1 MAFYLR
7 IIQFLALIS
16 LAAWLIFGMPI
27 PKNKLDTVLSN
38 GLINVVTTASPT
50 TYEIEKNQQRGFEF
64 ELVSLFAESLGIK
77 ARFMTPTQFQDIFT
91 DVASEKVDF
100 AAAGLS
106 ITSER
111 KKSLLFTPPYYQV
124 TQQLIY
130 HHRTRRPRN
139 ISYLKSPFFE
149 VLAESS
155 HAENLNKLNTE
166 HPQLSWNTSDEQT
179 VEELMRLVNSGLLD
193 YTVADSNQLQL
204 IQGRYPKL
212 SAAFDLSNPEDIAW
226 AFPKGEDLSLYNKA
240 VEFLNGIEESGTLE
254 QLQDKYFGYAG
265 TLNYVGRCTYLRHI
279 RDRLPA
285 LKPFFMKAAE
295 KYSFNWQLLAAIAYQ
310 ESHWNNDAVSPTGV
324 RGIMMLT
331 QATAKHINVADRR
344 DPKQSIFGGAYYLST
359 RIKRVPERIPEPDR
373 TWMAMAAYNIGFG
386 HLEDARVLT
395 QRQGADSDRWIDVKK
410 RLPLLSKKEWYKK
423 TKYGYA
429 RGKEPVTYVENIRNY
444 YDILQRLDRSELTLD
459 NEEPTEKAL
468 NITLPAL

>member
-1 MAFYLR
+1 MSFYLR
-7 IIQFLALIS
+7 ILQFSALIS

-27 PKNKLDTVLSN
+27 PKNKLETVLRN
-38 GLINVVTTASPT
+38 RLITVVTTVSPT
-50 TYEIEKNQQRGFEF
+50 TYEIEKNQPQGFEF
-64 ELVSLFAESLGIK
+64 ELVTLFAESLGVK
-77 ARFMTPTQFQDIFT
+77 AKFIIPKQFQGIFT
-91 DVASEKVDF
+91 DIESGKVDF

-111 KKSLLFTPPYYQV
+111 KKSLRFTPPYYQV

-130 HHRTRRPRN
+130 HHRTRRPKN
-139 ISYLKSPFFE
+139 VNYLKSPFFE

-155 HAENLNKLNTE
+155 HAENLRKLSAK
-166 HPQLSWNTSDEQT
+166 HPLLSWHANKGQT
-179 VEELMRLVNSGLLD
+179 VEELMQQVNNGMLD
-193 YTVADSNQLQL
+193 YTVADSNQFLL
-204 IQGRYPKL
+204 FQGRYPKL
-212 SAAFDLSNPEDIAW
+212 SAAFDLSAPEDIAW
-226 AFPKGEDLSLYNKA
+226 AFPKGEDLSLYNKS
-240 VEFLNGIEESGTLE
+240 VEFLKKIKESGTLE

-285 LKPFFMKAAE
+285 LKPFFTEAAE
-295 KYSFNWQLLAAIAYQ
+295 KYTFNWQLLAAIAYQ

-344 DPKQSIFGGAYYLST
+344 DPKQSVFGGAYYLST

-423 TKYGYA
+423 TRYGYA

-444 YDILQRLDRSELTLD
+444 YDILQRLNRSELTLD
-459 NEEPTEKAL
+459 NEEPVEKAL